1 MSPLSLSSPPHGS
14 TLSQMGNSNGPWLT
28 EASLQYINDT
38 GHMTVNFSTQPQ
50 GNFMLRAISPE
61 LKTLTGIEVPLPD
74 NTDLLPSLQATG
86 GDEG

>member
-1 MSPLSLSSPPHGS
+1 
-14 TLSQMGNSNGPWLT
+14 MGNYLGGDTVTPNSPWLT

-38 GHMTVNFSTQPQ
+38 SHLTVNFSTQPQ

-61 LKTLTGIEVPLPD
+61 LRTLTGIQVPLPN

-86 GDEG
+86 RGGGRGN